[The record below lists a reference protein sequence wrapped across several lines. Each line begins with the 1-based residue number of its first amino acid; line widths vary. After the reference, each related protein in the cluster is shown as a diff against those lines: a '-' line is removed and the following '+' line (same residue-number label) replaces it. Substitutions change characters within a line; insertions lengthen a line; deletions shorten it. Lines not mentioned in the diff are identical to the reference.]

1 MLKKIII
8 DSQLYVAL
16 MGTLLATFF
25 MLEEGSFRFPTF
37 FLIFVTYFN
46 GYIYTKYQGV
56 SFFNKILIINSII
69 ALISISLIFH
79 NHNAHRFYKWM
90 TISFLGLLYNSQFL
104 STTIRKIPL
113 LKGLYVGIVW
123 GLVNGWLSFHYF
135 SFSIFLMTLLF
146 ITALILPFDIRDV
159 ETDSII
165 TFPQLIGIKKTKYLA
180 YGMLILAAGLSI
192 IYLEEQYAI
201 AFILTCFISM
211 MFVFFTE
218 KNNSDL
224 YFSFGVETCSCLP
237 FVIWSIFLK

>member
-1 MLKKIII
+1 
-8 DSQLYVAL
+8 

-123 GLVNGWLSFHYF
+123 GWSTDGF
-135 SFSIFLMTLLF
+135 LF
-146 ITALILPFDIRDV
+146 II
-159 ETDSII
+159 S
-165 TFPQLIGIKKTKYLA
+165 
-180 YGMLILAAGLSI
+180 
-192 IYLEEQYAI
+192 
-201 AFILTCFISM
+201 AFL
-211 MFVFFTE
+211 FF
-218 KNNSDL
+218 
-224 YFSFGVETCSCLP
+224 
-237 FVIWSIFLK
+237 